1 MNTIALQIGQN
12 AINKFFVDELR
23 KIIADANALII
34 NNDMDNATAIS
45 FISTLKEEIIKTEE
59 QLKTVSSF
67 GFIADLTI
75 PTQAPEARPSEG
87 RPAPVPAQT
96 PAPAPIPAQTPTPA
110 PIPAQT
116 PAPTPAQA
124 SEARPSEGR
133 TTLALARVSVQEK
146 VSEPVQFRR
155 CVMKKFREDP
165 YSTFQHIIGYAS
177 GTIKK
182 QQVTEYL
189 EFNDVND
196 KLVKLIASVFG
207 IPASS
212 ATKEA
217 IISGYNR
224 LHDFMCIHRV
234 QYPDVDPQ
242 AYDELQGEL
251 EFCNELHRFI
261 KTEKHLVKP
270 SELYAAFGMCDADR
284 KQFIT
289 DVSMNALL
297 SDSDE
302 E

>member
-45 FISTLKEEIIKTEE
+45 FVSTLKEEIIKTEE

-67 GFIADLTI
+67 GFIADLSI
-75 PTQAPEARPSEG
+75 PVPA
-87 RPAPVPAQT
+87 PAPVPALAPVHAPAPV
-96 PAPAPIPAQTPTPA
+96 PAPAPAPA
-110 PIPAQT
+110 
-116 PAPTPAQA
+116 PAQA
-124 SEARPSEGR
+124 PETRQVRQTNSSSGQAPVRAPSPQQPKTPTDPEQY
-133 TTLALARVSVQEK
+133 T

-155 CVMKKFREDP
+155 SVMKKFKEDP
-165 YSTFQHIIGYAS
+165 YTTFQYLIGYANGS
-177 GTIKK
+177 IKK

-189 EFNDVND
+189 EYNDVNE
-196 KLVKLIASVFG
+196 KLVKRIASVFG
-207 IPASS
+207 IPESR
-212 ATKEA
+212 ATKES
-217 IISGYNR
+217 IITGYNN
-224 LHDFMCIHRV
+224 LHEFMCNHRV
-234 QYPDVDPQ
+234 QYPDVNPQ

-251 EFCNELHRFI
+251 EFRNELHRFI